1 MEGVCVCGGETRDIE
16 KIFVL
21 FVQFCCEPETS
32 LKKSFKILG
41 KNYFELNENENLP
54 KLVGCN

>member
-16 KIFVL
+16 EIFVL

-32 LKKSFKILG
+32 LKMSFKILG
-41 KNYFELNENENLP
+41 KNYFELNEN
-54 KLVGCN
+54 